1 MALDSQTRFCL
12 EYDPRLVEEAVLLS
26 LEGHP
31 EETQFRRERD
41 RVYELASED
50 EREARFSQLH
60 GQWFVQLQLG
70 RPIVE
75 ALEEQPGLIQQARR
89 CAVLPAIT
97 AREEGADLHDWLG
110 GGDGQPTAILMKLKP
125 RRLLNPA
132 QLRGWLR
139 HELMHIADMLDPNF
153 GYERLIP
160 SSDLG
165 PAYANLL
172 RDRYRVLWDTWIDG
186 RLHRRGWLPVEVRE
200 KRLAEF
206 VSTFAM
212 MGQEAEEKFQQLFES
227 DTQTHRGL
235 MALAQSPAEHAAATP
250 GSAPHSQICPLC
262 RFPTFQLVRGTAGLG
277 ELSQDVLDEIAAD
290 FPHWQPG
297 EGLCG
302 QCAELYGARKQSRAA
317 EAALPRI

>member
-1 MALDSQTRFCL
+1 MALDSQTRFWL

-26 LEGHP
+26 LEGHR

-41 RVYELASED
+41 RVYELANED
-50 EREARFSQLH
+50 ERETRFSQLH
-60 GQWFVQLQLG
+60 GKWFVQLQLG

-75 ALEEQPGLIQQARR
+75 ALEEQPGVIQQAQR

-97 AREEGADLHDWLG
+97 SRDEGADLHDWLG
-110 GGDGQPTAILMKLKP
+110 GGGGQPTAILMKLKP
-125 RRLLNPA
+125 RRLLDTTE
-132 QLRGWLR
+132 LRGWLR

-160 SSDLG
+160 ASDLG

-186 RLHRRGWLPVEVRE
+186 RLHRRGWLPQQVRE

-212 MGQEAEEKFQQLFES
+212 MGPEAEEKFQQLFES
-227 DTQTHRGL
+227 PSQTHTGL
-235 MALAQSPAEHAAATP
+235 MTLAQRPAEHAAATP
-250 GSAPHSQICPLC
+250 RSAPHSQICPLC
-262 RFPTFQLVRGTAGLG
+262 RFPTFQLVRNET
-277 ELSQDVLDEIAAD
+277 ELSQDVLEEIAAD
-290 FPHWQPG
+290 FPHWQS
-297 EGLCG
+297 EQGLCG

-317 EAALPRI
+317 EAALPGI